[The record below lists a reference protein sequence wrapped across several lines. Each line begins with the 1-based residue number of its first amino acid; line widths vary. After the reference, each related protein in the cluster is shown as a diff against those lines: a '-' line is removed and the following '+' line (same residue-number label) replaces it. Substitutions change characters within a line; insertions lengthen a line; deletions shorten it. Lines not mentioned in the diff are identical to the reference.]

1 MEFASLPRYKYVL
14 AIGDYCCMI
23 LSCLIAL
30 QFRPLTSAVDNSADM
45 LMGILTF
52 ALIGMGWGVIMQYH
66 NLYKA
71 QVITTKSRQIVLLL
85 QSMVYAVIAFS
96 IVSFFIRPS
105 YWIDSRLAV
114 ILLFGGALLLLI
126 VWRLIIFNL
135 LWSVEVLKEKYK
147 RRTAIIGTGEK
158 AQRIASQIIYGLNHD
173 LQVVGVISDIRPVET
188 NIIENYYTIGTTTD
202 LLSVSSKYHL
212 DSFLIATDTIEAEEL
227 IDIAE
232 KCTLLG
238 KQVDVASDIYNIVL
252 EKWNVEEYTGV
263 PVVRFVGARNNR
275 ITILLKRFFD
285 IVLTTLALL
294 LLLPFITLIS
304 MLVLFTSKGPLIY
317 KQKRIGKGGK
327 EFNFYKFRSMTVA
340 GEDDDAVSRKE
351 LYSQFMNGKE
361 PEKIINI
368 RRVTKIGKF
377 LRKTSLDE
385 LPQLWNVLKGDMSLV
400 GPRPPVP
407 YEYEMYSE
415 WQKKRLA
422 ATPGC
427 TGLWQISDRINISF
441 TDMVLLDFYYIE
453 NISIWLDLQILLKT
467 IPVMLFGRGGK

>member
-14 AIGDYCCMI
+14 AIGDYICMI
-23 LSCLIAL
+23 LACLIAL
-30 QFRPLTSAVDNSADM
+30 QIRPLSTPVESTIDM
-45 LMGILTF
+45 LIGTF
-52 ALIGMGWGVIMQYH
+52 TFGLIGIGWGMIMQYH

-71 QVITTKSRQIVLLL
+71 QVITTKARQITLLL
-85 QSMVYAVIAFS
+85 QSTVYAIIGFS
-96 IVSFFIRPS
+96 IISFFIRPV
-105 YWIDSRLAV
+105 YWIDSRVAIV
-114 ILLFGGALLLLI
+114 LLFSSALLFFIIWRLLI
-126 VWRLIIFNL
+126 FKT
-135 LWSVEVLKEKYK
+135 LWSVDVLKDKYR

-158 AQRIASQIIYGLNHD
+158 ALKIASQIIYGLNHD
-173 LQVVGVISDIRPVET
+173 LQVVGFISDIRPLET
-188 NIIENYYTIGTTTD
+188 NIIDNYRTIGNTHN
-202 LLSVSSKYHL
+202 LKSVATEYKL
-212 DSFLIATDTIEAEEL
+212 DSFLIATDTILAEEI

-232 KCTLLG
+232 RCTMIG
-238 KQVDVASDIYNIVL
+238 KQVDVASDVYNIVL

-275 ITILLKRFFD
+275 VNLFLKRIFDLALTIFALILLS
-285 IVLTTLALL
+285 
-294 LLLPFITLIS
+294 PFIIVIS
-304 MLVLFTSKGPLIY
+304 LLVKTTSKGPLIY
-317 KQKRIGKGGK
+317 KQSRIGKDGK

-340 GEDDDAVSRKE
+340 GEDDDATSRKE
-351 LYSQFMNGKE
+351 LYSQYMNGKE
-361 PEKIINI
+361 PEKIINV
-368 RRVTKIGKF
+368 RRVTQIGKF

-415 WQKKRLA
+415 WQKKRLG

-427 TGLWQISDRINISF
+427 TGLWQISDRLNISF

-453 NISIWLDLQILLKT
+453 NMSIWLDLQILLKT